1 MKFPKGSNMK
11 TPFLW
16 NPFKKTTTTKSRVF
30 PQTPGVHVFPWECL
44 LNREAPTDVIPSPEK
59 LGPDPKSS
67 TFDKVGPEPI
77 LVKWSEMGPLL
88 VTGRRRPILKDV
100 LQKTQTR
107 KRGINV
113 LYIIIYIYISTPV
126 YFFVHQVVGH
136 LGLTRCFSKK
146 VQQTF
151 TPKSWFGWWWIPW
164 SKVGSQLH
172 QHWNLWTE
180 IHTKSE

>member
-113 LYIIIYIYISTPV
+113 LYIIIYIYINSCLFFCASSGGTPWLDSMLFEKSSTNFYSQIVVWMVMNPMVQSRLPV
-126 YFFVHQVVGH
+126 ASA
-136 LGLTRCFSKK
+136 L
-146 VQQTF
+146 
-151 TPKSWFGWWWIPW
+151 KSMNRN
-164 SKVGSQLH
+164 SY
-172 QHWNLWTE
+172 
-180 IHTKSE
+180 